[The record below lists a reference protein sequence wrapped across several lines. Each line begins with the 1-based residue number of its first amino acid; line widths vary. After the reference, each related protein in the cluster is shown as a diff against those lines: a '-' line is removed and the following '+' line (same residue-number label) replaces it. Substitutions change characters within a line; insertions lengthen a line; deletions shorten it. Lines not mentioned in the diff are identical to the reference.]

1 MSYQTR
7 AAGQTLQ
14 SSLLTRCCY
23 EEDKTCMS
31 GERQPRAYQI
41 SEYDRLHII
50 VLNKIFVIVNVV
62 VVVVIAAAV
71 VVAILSLN

>member
-7 AAGQTLQ
+7 AAGQTQQ

-23 EEDKTCMS
+23 EEDKTRMS

-62 VVVVIAAAV
+62 VIAAAAVV